1 MELFLVEKENALDEL
16 QQKSKVSAS
25 KIEELESKVKGLEAD
40 VQALTQ
46 NLEEK

>member
-25 KIEELESKVKGLEAD
+25 KIEELESKVEGLEAD